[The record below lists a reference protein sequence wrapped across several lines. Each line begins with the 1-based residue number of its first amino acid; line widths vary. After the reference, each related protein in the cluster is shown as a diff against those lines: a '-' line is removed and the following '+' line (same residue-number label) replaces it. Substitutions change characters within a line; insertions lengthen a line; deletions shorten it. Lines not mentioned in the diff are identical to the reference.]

1 VGAELEHSG
10 CRVGIA
16 RAIYSATTIVAFDLV
31 ADGAWRV
38 RRAIESIREV
48 RRGFE
53 SSPIPADDAFFAI
66 DWAHLE
72 SELRRTGDGKA
83 MTCAWSSC
91 VRRSNTREGEWT
103 RQWSG

>member
-1 VGAELEHSG
+1 VQRPEQSG

-16 RAIYSATTIVAFDLV
+16 RAICSATTIVAFDLV

-48 RRGFE
+48 GRGFE
-53 SSPIPADDAFFAI
+53 SAPIPADDAFFAI
-66 DWAHLE
+66 YSAHLE
-72 SELRRTGDGKA
+72 SELRGAGDGKA
-83 MTCAWSSC
+83 RTCAWSSC
-91 VRRSNTREGEWT
+91 VRGSKTREGEWT